1 MSSHQDDKNKESLVD
16 HREISNETSQTLDN
30 MIIFFL
36 SSFVVHILFGNK
48 DGYTYRE
55 ALQFRNNQFFF
66 FCHYGESI
74 YISRVNRFLESSHYI
89 HTIHIILNDGII
101 ELRDS

>member
-66 FCHYGESI
+66 FFVTMENQFIFHE
-74 YISRVNRFLESSHYI
+74 
-89 HTIHIILNDGII
+89 
-101 ELRDS
+101 